1 MDLRQIECFL
11 CLYRNGGMTR
21 AAAELG
27 IVQSA
32 LSTQLAKLEKT
43 LKVQL
48 FERSSRGV
56 TPTAAGVD
64 LYKMLLPLSK
74 EVESVRQ
81 RMLDL
86 SGGTS
91 GLIRVGT
98 VPSLGAS
105 IVPRAL
111 ALYSAE
117 NRDVAI
123 RLTEAYSAELV
134 ERLDAGELD
143 VAIVNRIQPVRSLE
157 STPLV
162 SEELVLVTA
171 SNSPLRG
178 VEFNDLSIDTLIVP
192 SQGQGLRAIID
203 PVLKKRAPNAHPR
216 LEMDALTPTL
226 ELVKSGAW
234 ATILPVSAIAHEL
247 DAGALSVRRIHA
259 DVQRQ
264 LVVVNHPRRPLSL
277 AAQRFVAALAAEAHD
292 AVNRAQRFMKSLK
305 AQKK

>member
-111 ALYSAE
+111 SLYTAE
-117 NRDVAI
+117 NKDVTI
-123 RLTEAYSAELV
+123 RLTEAYSAGLV

-143 VAIVNRIQPVRSLE
+143 VAIVNLIQPVRSLE
-157 STPLV
+157 TTPLV

-171 SNSPLRG
+171 SDSALRS
-178 VEFNDLSIDTLIVP
+178 VEFSDLPIDALIVP
-192 SQGQGLRAIID
+192 SLGQGLRAIID
-203 PVLKKRAPNAHPR
+203 PVLKKRSPSSRPR

-234 ATILPVSAIAHEL
+234 ATILPISAIAHEL

-259 DVQRQ
+259 DMQRQ

-292 AVNRAQRFMKSLK
+292 AVSRAQRFMKSLK
-305 AQKK
+305 ARK

>member
-111 ALYSAE
+111 SLYSAE
-117 NRDVAI
+117 NRDVTI
-123 RLTEAYSAELV
+123 RLTEAYSAGLV

-143 VAIVNRIQPVRSLE
+143 VAIVNLIQPVRSLE
-157 STPLV
+157 TTPLV

-171 SNSPLRG
+171 SDSPLRN
-178 VEFNDLSIDTLIVP
+178 VEFQDLSIDALIVP
-192 SQGQGLRAIID
+192 SLGQGLRAIID
-203 PVLKKRAPNAHPR
+203 PVLKKRGPAARPR

-259 DVQRQ
+259 DMQRQ

-277 AAQRFVAALAAEAHD
+277 AAQRFVAALAAEAQD
-292 AVNRAQRFMKSLK
+292 AVARAQRFMKSLK
-305 AQKK
+305 PRKK

>member
-56 TPTAAGVD
+56 TPTAAGAD

-86 SGGTS
+86 SGDTS

-111 ALYSAE
+111 SVYTAD
-117 NRDVAI
+117 NKDVTI
-123 RLTEAYSAELV
+123 RLTEAYSAGLV

-143 VAIVNRIQPVRSLE
+143 VAIVNLIQPVRSLE
-157 STPLV
+157 TTPLV

-171 SNSPLRG
+171 SDSALRN
-178 VEFNDLSIDTLIVP
+178 VEFGDLPTGALIVP
-192 SQGQGLRAIID
+192 SLGQGLRAIID
-203 PVLKKRAPNAHPR
+203 PVLKKRSPAARPR

-234 ATILPVSAIAHEL
+234 ATILPISAIAHEL

-259 DVQRQ
+259 DMQRQ

-292 AVNRAQRFMKSLK
+292 AVSRAQRFMKSLK
-305 AQKK
+305 ARK

>member
-1 MDLRQIECFL
+1 
-11 CLYRNGGMTR
+11 MTR
-21 AAAELG
+21 AAADLG

-43 LKVQL
+43 LNVQL

-86 SGGTS
+86 SGATS
-91 GLIRVGT
+91 GLIRIGT

-111 ALYSAE
+111 SLFGASHK
-117 NRDVAI
+117 DVTI
-123 RLTEAYSAELV
+123 RLTEAYSAGLV

-143 VAIVNRIQPVRSLE
+143 VAIVNLIQPVRSLE
-157 STPLV
+157 TTPLV

-171 SNSPLRG
+171 ADSPLRK
-178 VEFNDLSIDTLIVP
+178 VEFNDLPIDVLIVP
-192 SQGQGLRAIID
+192 SIGQGLRAIID
-203 PVLKKRAPNAHPR
+203 PILKKRGQSVRPR

-259 DVQRQ
+259 DLLRQ
-264 LVVVNHPRRPLSL
+264 LVIVNHPRRPLSL
-277 AAQRFVAALAAEAHD
+277 AAQRFVSVLSEQAQD
-292 AVNRAQRFMKSLK
+292 AVASAQKFMKALDRNK
-305 AQKK
+305 

>member
-111 ALYSAE
+111 SLYTSE
-117 NRDVAI
+117 HKDVTI
-123 RLTEAYSAELV
+123 RLTEAYSAGLV

-143 VAIVNRIQPVRSLE
+143 VAVVNLIQPVRSLE
-157 STPLV
+157 TTPLV

-171 SNSPLRG
+171 SDSALRN
-178 VEFNDLSIDTLIVP
+178 VEFGDLPIDALIVP
-192 SQGQGLRAIID
+192 SLGQGLRAIID
-203 PVLKKRAPNAHPR
+203 PVLKKRSPGSRPR

-234 ATILPVSAIAHEL
+234 ATILPISAIAHEL

-259 DVQRQ
+259 DMQRQ

-292 AVNRAQRFMKSLK
+292 AVSRAQRFMRSLK
-305 AQKK
+305 TRK

>member
-111 ALYSAE
+111 SLYTAE
-117 NRDVAI
+117 NKDVTI
-123 RLTEAYSAELV
+123 RLTEAYSAGLV

-143 VAIVNRIQPVRSLE
+143 VAIVNLIQPVRSLE
-157 STPLV
+157 TTPLV

-171 SNSPLRG
+171 SDSALRN
-178 VEFNDLSIDTLIVP
+178 VEFGELPIDALIVP
-192 SQGQGLRAIID
+192 SLGQGLRAIID
-203 PVLKKRAPNAHPR
+203 PVLKKRSPGARPR

-234 ATILPVSAIAHEL
+234 ATILPISAIAHEL

-259 DVQRQ
+259 DMQRQ

-277 AAQRFVAALAAEAHD
+277 AAQRFVAALASEAHD
-292 AVNRAQRFMKSLK
+292 AVSRAQRFMKSLK
-305 AQKK
+305 IRK